1 MGLKER
7 MAMKAAERLIK
18 NVKKEDFLKQLRGE
32 IEKQG
37 LLGKEGAVDAA
48 IERIEK
54 SGFKKIF
61 DQLGITRQDL
71 EESFKNEPKGETTT
85 GEAIGTEGGLEQKEE
100 PKDEVPHGDEAE
112 AE

>member
-18 NVKKEDFLKQLRGE
+18 NVNKEDFLKQLKAE

-37 LLGKEGAVDAA
+37 LLGKEGTVDAA

-54 SGFKKIF
+54 SGLKKIF
-61 DQLGITRQDL
+61 DKLGITRQDL
-71 EESFKNEPKGETTT
+71 EEAF
-85 GEAIGTEGGLEQKEE
+85 
-100 PKDEVPHGDEAE
+100 KDEPTGNEETHEGQGRPQQEENPQDEK
-112 AE
+112 